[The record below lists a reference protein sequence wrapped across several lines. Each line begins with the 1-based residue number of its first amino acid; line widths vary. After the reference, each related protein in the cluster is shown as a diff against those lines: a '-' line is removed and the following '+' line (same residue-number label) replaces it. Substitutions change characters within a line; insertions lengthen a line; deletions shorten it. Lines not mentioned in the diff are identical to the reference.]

1 MSLVFVRFLIKRL
14 SHLIKNPM
22 KHPKILLG
30 ALFAA
35 AVFPFVACTSTQ
47 TAATSTQYRPENP
60 APVEIVE
67 PLSEFL
73 QDTDEAF
80 RARASAEAMSA
91 MAAQKSAEMNA
102 KVSLAGKI
110 TTAIDSMAKSD
121 VATAQDDAAITTQMN
136 FRELAKAH
144 VDQTLTNIRLLGQKT
159 FRDPVDGRYIV
170 YVAIEI
176 DKKTVAD
183 ALANK
188 VSQTTPEQKAKL
200 KANLEAA
207 FAEK

>member
-1 MSLVFVRFLIKRL
+1 MNYK
-14 SHLIKNPM
+14 KY
-22 KHPKILLG
+22 LLG
-30 ALFAA
+30 SLLAATLLPFAA
-35 AVFPFVACTSTQ
+35 CSSTQ

-67 PLSEFL
+67 PLSEYL

-91 MAAQKSAEMNA
+91 IAAQKAAEMNA

-200 KANLEAA
+200 KENLENA
-207 FAEK
+207 FSE